1 MILELFKEKI
11 EKADSRIP
19 CIIGFLKNYEYSV
32 SDFGMF
38 FLEPDTLKSQTINLK
53 HNKTHERTIKLYYL
67 APVDVSWAPEFDI
80 EYQIAFLENLMNQLA
95 KDEDILK
102 EIKSFDYVYTLKSRD
117 SAENSYMKE
126 IIFEVIIN
134 IKER

>member
-11 EKADSRIP
+11 EKVDSRIP
-19 CIIGFLKNYEYSV
+19 CVIVFLKNYEYSS

-38 FLEPDTLKSQTINLK
+38 FLEPETLKSQSINLK
-53 HNKTHERTIKLYYL
+53 HDKTHERTLKLLYI

-80 EYQIAFLENLMNQLA
+80 KYQVIFLENLMSELSRD
-95 KDEDILK
+95 KDIQREVK
-102 EIKSFDYVYTLKSRD
+102 NFDYAYRVNLRETE
-117 SAENSYMKE
+117 ENSYMKE
-126 IIFEVIIN
+126 IIFEIIIT

>member
-19 CIIGFLKNYEYSV
+19 CVIDFLKNYEYSS

-38 FLEPDTLKSQTINLK
+38 LLEPETLKSQSINLK
-53 HNKTHERTIKLYYL
+53 HDKTHERTIKLLYI

-80 EYQIAFLENLMNQLA
+80 KYQITFLENLMKQLS

-102 EIKSFDYVYTLKSRD
+102 EIKNLDYVYALKPRETS
-117 SAENSYMKE
+117 ENSYMKE
-126 IIFEVIIN
+126 IIFEIIIT
-134 IKER
+134 IKEK

>member
-19 CIIGFLKNYEYSV
+19 CVIDFLKYYEYSS

-38 FLEPDTLKSQTINLK
+38 FLEPETLKSQSINLK
-53 HNKTHERTIKLYYL
+53 HDKTHERTIKLLYI

-80 EYQIAFLENLMNQLA
+80 KYQITFLENLMKQLS

-102 EIKSFDYVYTLKSRD
+102 EIKNLDYIYALKPRETS
-117 SAENSYMKE
+117 ENSYMKE
-126 IIFEVIIN
+126 IIFEIIIT
-134 IKER
+134 IKEK

>member
-19 CIIGFLKNYEYSV
+19 CVIDFLKNYEYSS

-38 FLEPDTLKSQTINLK
+38 FLEPETLKSQSINLK
-53 HNKTHERTIKLYYL
+53 HDKTHERTLKLLYI

-80 EYQIAFLENLMNQLA
+80 KYQITFLENLMKQLS

-102 EIKSFDYVYTLKSRD
+102 EIKNFDYVYALKPRETS
-117 SAENSYMKE
+117 ENSYMKE
-126 IIFEVIIN
+126 IIFEIIIT
-134 IKER
+134 IKEK

>member
-1 MILELFKEKI
+1 MILDLFKEKI

-19 CIIGFLKNYEYSV
+19 CVIDFLKNYEYSS

-38 FLEPDTLKSQTINLK
+38 FLEPETLKSQSINLK
-53 HNKTHERTIKLYYL
+53 HDKTHERTLKLLYI

-80 EYQIAFLENLMNQLA
+80 KYQITFLENLMKQLS

-102 EIKSFDYVYTLKSRD
+102 EIKNLDYVYALKPRETS
-117 SAENSYMKE
+117 ENSYMKE
-126 IIFEVIIN
+126 IIFEIIIT
-134 IKER
+134 IKEK

>member
-19 CIIGFLKNYEYSV
+19 CVIDFLKNYEYS
-32 SDFGMF
+32 STDFGMF
-38 FLEPDTLKSQTINLK
+38 FLEPETLKSQSINLK
-53 HNKTHERTIKLYYL
+53 HDKTHERTLKLLYI

-80 EYQIAFLENLMNQLA
+80 KYQITFLENLMKQLS

-102 EIKSFDYVYTLKSRD
+102 EIKNLDYVYALKPRETS
-117 SAENSYMKE
+117 ENSYMKE
-126 IIFEVIIN
+126 IIFEIIIT
-134 IKER
+134 IKEK

>member
-19 CIIGFLKNYEYSV
+19 CVIDFFKNYEYSS

-38 FLEPDTLKSQTINLK
+38 FLEPETLKSQSINLK
-53 HNKTHERTIKLYYL
+53 HDKTHERTLKLLYI

-80 EYQIAFLENLMNQLA
+80 KYQITFLENLMKQLS

-102 EIKSFDYVYTLKSRD
+102 EIKNLDYVYALKPRETS
-117 SAENSYMKE
+117 ENSYMKE
-126 IIFEVIIN
+126 IIFEIIIT
-134 IKER
+134 IKEK

>member
-11 EKADSRIP
+11 GKTDSRIP
-19 CIIGFLKNYEYSV
+19 CIIGFLKNYEYSA

-38 FLEPDTLKSQTINLK
+38 FLEPETLKSETINLK
-53 HNKTHERTIKLYYL
+53 HDKAHERTIKLYYL

-80 EYQIAFLENLMNQLA
+80 KYQVDFLESLMNQLS
-95 KDEDILK
+95 KDKDILK
-102 EIKSFDYVYTLKSRD
+102 EIKNFDYAYTLKSRGSTED
-117 SAENSYMKE
+117 FYMKE

>member
-19 CIIGFLKNYEYSV
+19 CVIDFLKNYEYSS

-38 FLEPDTLKSQTINLK
+38 FLEPETLKSQSINLK
-53 HNKTHERTIKLYYL
+53 HDKTHERTLKLLYI

-80 EYQIAFLENLMNQLA
+80 KYQITFLENLMKQLS

-102 EIKSFDYVYTLKSRD
+102 EIKNLDYVYALKPRETS
-117 SAENSYMKE
+117 ENSYMKE

-134 IKER
+134 IKEK

>member
-11 EKADSRIP
+11 EKADSRIQ
-19 CIIGFLKNYEYSV
+19 CVIDFLKNYEYSS

-38 FLEPDTLKSQTINLK
+38 FLEPETLKSQSINLK
-53 HNKTHERTIKLYYL
+53 HDKTHERTLKLLYI

-80 EYQIAFLENLMNQLA
+80 KYQITFLENLMKQLS

-102 EIKSFDYVYTLKSRD
+102 EIKNLDYVYALKPRETS
-117 SAENSYMKE
+117 ENSYMKE
-126 IIFEVIIN
+126 IIFEIIIT
-134 IKER
+134 IKEK

>member
-19 CIIGFLKNYEYSV
+19 CVIDFLKNYEYSS

-38 FLEPDTLKSQTINLK
+38 FLEPETLKSQSINLK
-53 HNKTHERTIKLYYL
+53 HDKTHERTIKLLYI

-80 EYQIAFLENLMNQLA
+80 KYQVIFLENLMSELSRD
-95 KDEDILK
+95 KDIQREVK
-102 EIKSFDYVYTLKSRD
+102 NFDYAYRVNLRETE
-117 SAENSYMKE
+117 ENSYMKE
-126 IIFEVIIN
+126 IIFEIIIT

>member
-19 CIIGFLKNYEYSV
+19 CVIDFLKNFEYSS

-38 FLEPDTLKSQTINLK
+38 FLEPETLKSQSINLK
-53 HNKTHERTIKLYYL
+53 HDKTHERTLKLLYI

-102 EIKSFDYVYTLKSRD
+102 EIKNLDYVYALKPRETS
-117 SAENSYMKE
+117 ENSYMKE
-126 IIFEVIIN
+126 IIFEIIIT
-134 IKER
+134 IKEK

>member
-19 CIIGFLKNYEYSV
+19 CVIDFLKNYEYSS

-38 FLEPDTLKSQTINLK
+38 FLEPETLKSQSINLK
-53 HNKTHERTIKLYYL
+53 HDKTHERTLKLLYI

-80 EYQIAFLENLMNQLA
+80 KYQITFLENLMKQLS

-102 EIKSFDYVYTLKSRD
+102 EIKNLDYVYALKPRETS
-117 SAENSYMKE
+117 ENSYMKE

>member
-19 CIIGFLKNYEYSV
+19 YVIDFLKNYEYYST
-32 SDFGMF
+32 DFGMF
-38 FLEPDTLKSQTINLK
+38 FLEPETLKSQSINLK
-53 HNKTHERTIKLYYL
+53 HDKSHERTIKLLYI

-80 EYQIAFLENLMNQLA
+80 KYQVTFLENLMKQLS

-102 EIKSFDYVYTLKSRD
+102 EVKNFDYVYALKPRETT
-117 SAENSYMKE
+117 ENSYMKE
-126 IIFEVIIN
+126 IIFEIIIT

>member
-19 CIIGFLKNYEYSV
+19 CVIDFLKNYEYSS

-38 FLEPDTLKSQTINLK
+38 FLEPETLKSQSINLK
-53 HNKTHERTIKLYYL
+53 HDKTHERTLKLLYI

-80 EYQIAFLENLMNQLA
+80 KYQITFLENLMKQLS

-102 EIKSFDYVYTLKSRD
+102 EIKNFDYVYALKPRE
-117 SAENSYMKE
+117 ATENSYMKE
-126 IIFEVIIN
+126 IIFEIIIT

>member
-19 CIIGFLKNYEYSV
+19 CVIDFLKNYEYSS

-38 FLEPDTLKSQTINLK
+38 FLEPETLKSQSINLK
-53 HNKTHERTIKLYYL
+53 HDKTHERTLKLLYI

-80 EYQIAFLENLMNQLA
+80 KYQITFLENLMKQLS

-102 EIKSFDYVYTLKSRD
+102 EIKNLDYVYALIPRETS
-117 SAENSYMKE
+117 ENSYMKE
-126 IIFEVIIN
+126 IIFEIIIT
-134 IKER
+134 IKEK

>member
-19 CIIGFLKNYEYSV
+19 CVIDFLKNYEYSS

-38 FLEPDTLKSQTINLK
+38 FLEPETLKSQSINLK
-53 HNKTHERTIKLYYL
+53 HDKTHERTLKLLYI

-80 EYQIAFLENLMNQLA
+80 KYQITFLENLMKQLS

-102 EIKSFDYVYTLKSRD
+102 EIKNLDYVYALKPRETS
-117 SAENSYMKE
+117 ENS
-126 IIFEVIIN
+126 
-134 IKER
+134 

>member
-1 MILELFKEKI
+1 MILELFKEKV
-11 EKADSRIP
+11 ERADSRIP

-80 EYQIAFLENLMNQLA
+80 KYQITFLENLMNQLA

-102 EIKSFDYVYTLKSRD
+102 EIKNFDYVYTLKSRD

>member
-11 EKADSRIP
+11 EKTDSRIP
-19 CIIGFLKNYEYSV
+19 CVIDFLKNYEYSS

-38 FLEPDTLKSQTINLK
+38 FLEPETLKSQSINLK
-53 HNKTHERTIKLYYL
+53 HDKTHERTLKLLYI

-80 EYQIAFLENLMNQLA
+80 KYQITFLENLMKQLS

-102 EIKSFDYVYTLKSRD
+102 EIKNLDYVYALKPRETS
-117 SAENSYMKE
+117 ENSYMKE
-126 IIFEVIIN
+126 IIFEIIIT
-134 IKER
+134 IKEK

>member
-11 EKADSRIP
+11 EKVDSRIP
-19 CIIGFLKNYEYSV
+19 CVIDFLKNYEYSS

-38 FLEPDTLKSQTINLK
+38 FLEPETLKSQSINLK
-53 HNKTHERTIKLYYL
+53 HDKTHERTLKLLYI

-80 EYQIAFLENLMNQLA
+80 KYQITFLENLMKQLS

-102 EIKSFDYVYTLKSRD
+102 EIKNLDYVYALKPRETS
-117 SAENSYMKE
+117 ENSYMKE
-126 IIFEVIIN
+126 IIFEIIIT

>member
-19 CIIGFLKNYEYSV
+19 CVIDFLKNYEYSS

-38 FLEPDTLKSQTINLK
+38 FLEPETLKSQSINLK
-53 HNKTHERTIKLYYL
+53 HDKTHERTLKLLYI

-80 EYQIAFLENLMNQLA
+80 KYQVIFLENLMSELSRD
-95 KDEDILK
+95 KDIQREVK
-102 EIKSFDYVYTLKSRD
+102 NFDYAYRVNLRETE
-117 SAENSYMKE
+117 ENSYMKE
-126 IIFEVIIN
+126 IIFEIIIT
-134 IKER
+134 IKEK

>member
-32 SDFGMF
+32 SDFGIF
-38 FLEPDTLKSQTINLK
+38 FVEPDTLKSQTTNIK
-53 HNKTHERTIKLYYL
+53 HGKTHERTIKLYYL
-67 APVDVSWAPEFDI
+67 APIDVSWAPEFDI
-80 EYQIAFLENLMNQLA
+80 KYQTAFLENLMKQLA

-102 EIKSFDYVYTLKSRD
+102 EIRNFDYVYALKPR
-117 SAENSYMKE
+117 ETGGNTYMKE
-126 IIFEVIIN
+126 IIFEILITL
-134 IKER
+134 KER

>member
-11 EKADSRIP
+11 EKVDSRIP
-19 CIIGFLKNYEYSV
+19 CVIDFLKNYEYSS

-38 FLEPDTLKSQTINLK
+38 FLEPETLKSQSINLK
-53 HNKTHERTIKLYYL
+53 HDKTHERTLKLLYI

-80 EYQIAFLENLMNQLA
+80 KYQVIFLENLMSELSRD
-95 KDEDILK
+95 KDIQREVK
-102 EIKSFDYVYTLKSRD
+102 NFDYAYRVNLRETE
-117 SAENSYMKE
+117 ENSYMKE
-126 IIFEVIIN
+126 IIFEIIIT

>member
-1 MILELFKEKI
+1 M
-11 EKADSRIP
+11 
-19 CIIGFLKNYEYSV
+19 KN
-32 SDFGMF
+32 
-38 FLEPDTLKSQTINLK
+38 EPETLKSETINLK
-53 HNKTHERTIKLYYL
+53 HDKAHERTIKLYYL

-80 EYQIAFLENLMNQLA
+80 KYQITFLENLMNQLA

-102 EIKSFDYVYTLKSRD
+102 EIKNFDYVYTLKSRD

>member
-11 EKADSRIP
+11 EKVDSRIP
-19 CIIGFLKNYEYSV
+19 CVIDFLKNYEYSS

-38 FLEPDTLKSQTINLK
+38 FLEPETLKSQSINLK
-53 HNKTHERTIKLYYL
+53 HDKTHERTLKLLYI

-80 EYQIAFLENLMNQLA
+80 KYQITFLENLMKQLS

-102 EIKSFDYVYTLKSRD
+102 EIKNLDYVYALKPRETS
-117 SAENSYMKE
+117 ENSYMKE
-126 IIFEVIIN
+126 IIFEIIIT
-134 IKER
+134 IKEK

>member
-19 CIIGFLKNYEYSV
+19 CVIDFLKNYEYSS

-38 FLEPDTLKSQTINLK
+38 FLEPETLKSQSINLK
-53 HNKTHERTIKLYYL
+53 HDKTHERTLKLLYI

-80 EYQIAFLENLMNQLA
+80 KYQITFLENLMKQLS

-102 EIKSFDYVYTLKSRD
+102 EIKNLDYVYALKPRETS
-117 SAENSYMKE
+117 ENSYMKE
-126 IIFEVIIN
+126 IIFEIIIT
-134 IKER
+134 IKEK

>member
-19 CIIGFLKNYEYSV
+19 CVIDFLKNYEYSS

-38 FLEPDTLKSQTINLK
+38 FLEPETLKSQSINLK
-53 HNKTHERTIKLYYL
+53 HDKTHERTLKLLYI

-80 EYQIAFLENLMNQLA
+80 KYQITFLENLMKQLA

-102 EIKSFDYVYTLKSRD
+102 EIKNFDYVYTLKSRD

-126 IIFEVIIN
+126 IIFEIIIT
-134 IKER
+134 IKEK

>member
-19 CIIGFLKNYEYSV
+19 CVIDFLKNYEYSS

-38 FLEPDTLKSQTINLK
+38 FLEPETLKSQSINLK
-53 HNKTHERTIKLYYL
+53 HDKTHERTLKLLYI

-80 EYQIAFLENLMNQLA
+80 KYQITFLENLMKQLS

-102 EIKSFDYVYTLKSRD
+102 EINFPDELIMNYPKKLINHFHQKGKLLDVDYT
-117 SAENSYMKE
+117 
-126 IIFEVIIN
+126 N
-134 IKER
+134 I

>member
-19 CIIGFLKNYEYSV
+19 CVIDFLKNYEYSS

-38 FLEPDTLKSQTINLK
+38 FLEPETLKSQSINLK
-53 HNKTHERTIKLYYL
+53 HDKTHERTLKLLYI

-80 EYQIAFLENLMNQLA
+80 KYQVIFLENLMSELSRD
-95 KDEDILK
+95 KDIQREVK
-102 EIKSFDYVYTLKSRD
+102 NFDYAYRVNLRETE
-117 SAENSYMKE
+117 ENSYMKE
-126 IIFEVIIN
+126 IIFEIIIT

>member
-19 CIIGFLKNYEYSV
+19 CVIDFLKNYEYSS

-38 FLEPDTLKSQTINLK
+38 FLEPETLKSQSINLK
-53 HNKTHERTIKLYYL
+53 HDKTHERTIKLLYI

-80 EYQIAFLENLMNQLA
+80 KYQITFLENLMKQLS

-102 EIKSFDYVYTLKSRD
+102 EIKNLDYVYALKPRETS
-117 SAENSYMKE
+117 ENSYMKE
-126 IIFEVIIN
+126 IIFEIIIT
-134 IKER
+134 IKEK

>member
-19 CIIGFLKNYEYSV
+19 CVIDFLKNYEYSS

-38 FLEPDTLKSQTINLK
+38 FLEPETLKSQSINLK
-53 HNKTHERTIKLYYL
+53 HDKTHERTLKLLYI

-80 EYQIAFLENLMNQLA
+80 KYQITFLENLMKQLS

-102 EIKSFDYVYTLKSRD
+102 EIKNFDYVYTLKSRD

>member
-19 CIIGFLKNYEYSV
+19 CVIDFLKNYEYSS

-38 FLEPDTLKSQTINLK
+38 FLEPETLKSQSINLK
-53 HNKTHERTIKLYYL
+53 HDKTHERTIKLLYI

-80 EYQIAFLENLMNQLA
+80 KYQITFLENLMKQLS

-102 EIKSFDYVYTLKSRD
+102 EIKNFDYVYALKPRE
-117 SAENSYMKE
+117 ATENSYMKE
-126 IIFEVIIN
+126 IIFEIIIT

>member
-11 EKADSRIP
+11 EKTDSRIP
-19 CIIGFLKNYEYSV
+19 CVIDFFKNYEYSS

-38 FLEPDTLKSQTINLK
+38 FLEPETLKSQSINLK
-53 HNKTHERTIKLYYL
+53 HDKTHERTIKLLYI

-80 EYQIAFLENLMNQLA
+80 KYQITFLENLMKQLS

-102 EIKSFDYVYTLKSRD
+102 EIKNLEYMYTLKPKETT
-117 SAENSYMKE
+117 ENSYMKE
-126 IIFEVIIN
+126 IIFEIIIT

>member
-19 CIIGFLKNYEYSV
+19 CVIDFLKNYEYSS

-38 FLEPDTLKSQTINLK
+38 FLEPETLKSQSINLK
-53 HNKTHERTIKLYYL
+53 HDKTHERTIKLLYI

-80 EYQIAFLENLMNQLA
+80 KYQITFLENLMKQLS

-102 EIKSFDYVYTLKSRD
+102 EIKNFDYVYALKPRE
-117 SAENSYMKE
+117 ATENSYMKE
-126 IIFEVIIN
+126 IIFEIIIT
-134 IKER
+134 IKEK

>member
-19 CIIGFLKNYEYSV
+19 CVIDFLKNYEYSS

-38 FLEPDTLKSQTINLK
+38 FLEPETLKSQSINLK
-53 HNKTHERTIKLYYL
+53 HDKTHERTLKLLYI

-80 EYQIAFLENLMNQLA
+80 KYQITFLENLMKQLS

-102 EIKSFDYVYTLKSRD
+102 KIKNFDYVYALKPRETS
-117 SAENSYMKE
+117 ENSYMKE
-126 IIFEVIIN
+126 IIFEIIIT
-134 IKER
+134 IKEK

>member
-19 CIIGFLKNYEYSV
+19 CVIDFLKNFEYSS

-38 FLEPDTLKSQTINLK
+38 FLEPETLKSQSINLK
-53 HNKTHERTIKLYYL
+53 HDKTHERTLKLLYI

-80 EYQIAFLENLMNQLA
+80 KYQITFLENLMKQLS

-102 EIKSFDYVYTLKSRD
+102 EIKNLDYVYALKPRETS
-117 SAENSYMKE
+117 ENSYMKE
-126 IIFEVIIN
+126 IIFEIIIT
-134 IKER
+134 IKEK

>member
-19 CIIGFLKNYEYSV
+19 CVIDFLMNYEYSS

-38 FLEPDTLKSQTINLK
+38 FLEPETLKSQSINLK
-53 HNKTHERTIKLYYL
+53 HDKTHERTLKLLYI

-80 EYQIAFLENLMNQLA
+80 KYQITFLENLMKQLS

-102 EIKSFDYVYTLKSRD
+102 EIKNLDYVYALKPRETS
-117 SAENSYMKE
+117 ENSYMKE
-126 IIFEVIIN
+126 IIFEIIIT
-134 IKER
+134 IKEK